1 MTPERISFPTVTNAI
16 IMMTQCGS
24 AEVLPGEGGPTGDRF
39 DAFVEAWDLTATCL
53 VR

>member
-24 AEVLPGEGGPTGDRF
+24 AEVFPGEGGPTGDRF
-39 DAFVEAWDLTATCL
+39 DAFVEAWASTATCL